1 MHSIS
6 SLLEFIPLIIGF
18 LGNKVVISTL
28 EKSMSEIEVEDPL
41 GAVSRSK
48 LHFFWIADCS
58 GSMAAQGKMEA
69 LNNAI
74 QECIPATKEAAEN
87 NPFADMMVR
96 AIAFSNGARWHIE
109 DETPVEDF
117 VWRELNAGGVT
128 DLGAA
133 IRLLMSELQP
143 EKMGRRALPPVLV
156 LLSDGAPT
164 DDWKKELEAFNK
176 TGWGRSGRTVRI
188 AVAIGQDANK
198 DVLAEFTG
206 TEETVFEANNA
217 QRLADLIKWA
227 SVTLSRYASSGASQI
242 DRAPGDG
249 PALPPPP
256 PILDEEEEDGNDLE
270 LW

>member
-1 MHSIS
+1 
-6 SLLEFIPLIIGF
+6 
-18 LGNKVVISTL
+18 
-28 EKSMSEIEVEDPL
+28 MSEQELNTEEIDPL
-41 GAVSRSK
+41 GSVTRSK

-58 GSMAAQGKMEA
+58 GSMAAQGKIEA

-87 NPFADMMVR
+87 NPFADMVVR
-96 AIAFSNGARWHIE
+96 AIAFSNGSRWHIE
-109 DETPVEDF
+109 QETPVEEFTWKD
-117 VWRELNAGGVT
+117 LSPGGVT
-128 DLGAA
+128 DLGSA
-133 IRLLMSELQP
+133 IRLLSNELQP

-164 DDWKKELEAFNK
+164 DDWEKELAAFNK
-176 TGWGRSGRTVRI
+176 TGWGRPGRTVRI

-198 DVLAEFTG
+198 DVLATFTG
-206 TEETVFEANNA
+206 NEETVFEANNA

-227 SVTLSRYASSGASQI
+227 SVTLSKYASSGASQI
-242 DRAPGDG
+242 DPTPGSG

-256 PILDEEEEDGNDLE
+256 PMPEEDEHDDLE

>member
-1 MHSIS
+1 MSNHDD
-6 SLLEFIPLIIGF
+6 LEAI
-18 LGNKVVISTL
+18 
-28 EKSMSEIEVEDPL
+28 DPL
-41 GAVSRSK
+41 GSVSRSK

-58 GSMAAQGKMEA
+58 GSMAAQGKIEA

-74 QECIPATKEAAEN
+74 QECIPATKESAAN

-109 DETPVEDF
+109 NETPVDDF
-117 VWRELNAGGVT
+117 VWKELSPGGVT

-133 IRLLMSELQP
+133 IRLLANELVP

-164 DDWKKELEAFNK
+164 DEWEKELQAFNQS
-176 TGWGRSGRTVRI
+176 GWGRPGRTVRI

-198 DVLAEFTG
+198 DILERFTG
-206 TEETVFEANNA
+206 NPETVFEANNA

-227 SVTLSRYASSGASQI
+227 SVTLSKYASSGASQI
-242 DRAPGDG
+242 DPLPGSNNT
-249 PALPPPP
+249 LPPLP
-256 PILDEEEEDGNDLE
+256 PIPEEDDGDDLE

>member
-1 MHSIS
+1 
-6 SLLEFIPLIIGF
+6 
-18 LGNKVVISTL
+18 
-28 EKSMSEIEVEDPL
+28 MSNQENIENVEEVDPL
-41 GAVSRSK
+41 GSVSRTK

-74 QECIPATKEAAEN
+74 QECIPATKEASEN

-96 AIAFSNGARWHIE
+96 AIAFSNGARWHIGT
-109 DETPVEDF
+109 ETPVNDF
-117 VWRELNAGGVT
+117 VWKELSPGGVT

-133 IRLLMSELQP
+133 IKLLAEELTP

-164 DDWKKELEAFNK
+164 DEWEKELQAFNK
-176 TGWGRSGRTVRI
+176 TGWGRPGRTVRI

-198 DVLAEFTG
+198 DVLSQFTG
-206 TEETVFEANNA
+206 NPETVFEANNA

-227 SVTLSRYASSGASQI
+227 SVTLSKYASSGASQV
-242 DRAPGDG
+242 DRVPGVDS
-249 PALPPPP
+249 PSLPPLP
-256 PILDEEEEDGNDLE
+256 PIPEEDGDDDLA

>member
-1 MHSIS
+1 MTEFE
-6 SLLEFIPLIIGF
+6 LEDG
-18 LGNKVVISTL
+18 
-28 EKSMSEIEVEDPL
+28 DPL

-96 AIAFSNGARWHIE
+96 AISFSNGARWHIAS
-109 DETPVEDF
+109 ETPVDAF
-117 VWRELNAGGVT
+117 VWRELNPGGVT

-133 IRLLMSELQP
+133 IKLLSSELNP

-164 DDWKKELEAFNK
+164 DLWEQELEAFNN
-176 TGWGRSGRTVRI
+176 TGWGRPGRTVRI

-198 DVLAEFTG
+198 DVLSKFTG
-206 TEETVFEANNA
+206 SEETVFEANNA

-227 SVTLSRYASSGASQI
+227 SVTLSKYASSGASQI
-242 DRAPGDG
+242 DRNPTDG
-249 PALPPPP
+249 PSLPPPP
-256 PILDEEEEDGNDLE
+256 PILEDDDDGDLE

>member
-1 MHSIS
+1 
-6 SLLEFIPLIIGF
+6 
-18 LGNKVVISTL
+18 
-28 EKSMSEIEVEDPL
+28 MSEIELEDGDPL

-48 LHFFWIADCS
+48 LHFIWIADCS
-58 GSMAAQGKMEA
+58 GSMAVQGKIEA

-109 DETPVEDF
+109 NETPVDDF
-117 VWRELNAGGVT
+117 VWRELNPGGVT

-133 IRLLMSELQP
+133 IKLLSKELNP

-164 DDWKKELEAFNK
+164 DMWEQELEAFNN
-176 TGWGRSGRTVRI
+176 TGWGRPGRTVRI

-198 DVLAEFTG
+198 DVLAKFTG
-206 TEETVFEANNA
+206 SEETVFEANNA

-227 SVTLSRYASSGASQI
+227 SVTLSKYASSGASQI
-242 DRAPGDG
+242 DRSPSDG

-256 PILDEEEEDGNDLE
+256 PILEEDNDGDLE